1 MAVLGSLEPVD
12 AEQLR
17 AIQAQFAILPSD
29 YLHFLANIGS
39 GVLQTRTY
47 SIYSGPC
54 AYNEIYEPVS
64 DPGLSR
70 LLVFGDDMSGYCAAF
85 DPDHVGKVVELDP
98 YGEWHNENCG
108 SFIDFL
114 CRILV
119 RAGADIG

>member
-1 MAVLGSLEPVD
+1 MGVLEGLKPVG

-17 AIQAQFAILPSD
+17 AIQARAEHLPVD
-29 YLHFLANIGS
+29 YLRFLEKIGS
-39 GVLQTRTY
+39 GSLKTGTY

-54 AYNEIYEPVS
+54 AYDEIYEPVS

-85 DPDHVGKVVELDP
+85 DPGHARKVVELDP
-98 YGEWHNENCG
+98 YGDWHNENCG
-108 SFIDFL
+108 SFIEFL
-114 CRILV
+114 CRVLV